1 MSNQNTSS
9 VIFVCWGNICRSPM
23 AEFVAR
29 KVFANEGLD
38 ARITSAGVSD
48 EEHGGPMDS
57 RARSVLKSHGYP
69 CSGHNAHQIDGSEI
83 MSADLVIAAEPRHIQ
98 MMKRMAPD
106 ADNLRLIRDYDPNC
120 TPGTSLPDPWYG
132 SADGFEDTLDAI
144 EAAMPGI
151 VDEVRFTGLTSSPPW
166 RWSPETNRCGTI
178 GCSHELVLGRRR
190 IRRLTGGGL

>member
-1 MSNQNTSS
+1 MNPGKALPTP
-9 VIFVCWGNICRSPM
+9 GR
-23 AEFVAR
+23 
-29 KVFANEGLD
+29 LD
-38 ARITSAGVSD
+38 PPIMGGTPC
-48 EEHGGPMDS
+48 EQPEHFLRYFRVLGKHLSMDS

-69 CSGHNAHQIDGSEI
+69 CSGHNAHQIDESEI

-106 ADNLRLIRDYDPNC
+106 ADNLRLIRDYDPKC

-151 VDEVRFTGLTSSPPW
+151 VDEVRSLA
-166 RWSPETNRCGTI
+166 
-178 GCSHELVLGRRR
+178 
-190 IRRLTGGGL
+190 

>member
-1 MSNQNTSS
+1 MEGTPVSNQNTSS

-144 EAAMPGI
+144 EAGRGPL
-151 VDEVRFTGLTSSPPW
+151 TGLTSSPPW

>member
-1 MSNQNTSS
+1 MNPGKSLPTPGRLDPPTMEGTPVSNQNTSS

-29 KVFANEGLD
+29 KVFSDEGLD

-106 ADNLRLIRDYDPNC
+106 ADNLRLIRDYDPKC

-151 VDEVRFTGLTSSPPW
+151 VDEVRSLA
-166 RWSPETNRCGTI
+166 
-178 GCSHELVLGRRR
+178 
-190 IRRLTGGGL
+190 

>member
-1 MSNQNTSS
+1 MEGTPVSNQNTSS

-69 CSGHNAHQIDGSEI
+69 CSCLLYTSDA
-83 MSADLVIAAEPRHIQ
+83 ADE
-98 MMKRMAPD
+98 
-106 ADNLRLIRDYDPNC
+106 
-120 TPGTSLPDPWYG
+120 
-132 SADGFEDTLDAI
+132 
-144 EAAMPGI
+144 
-151 VDEVRFTGLTSSPPW
+151 
-166 RWSPETNRCGTI
+166 
-178 GCSHELVLGRRR
+178 
-190 IRRLTGGGL
+190 

>member
-29 KVFANEGLD
+29 KVFSDEGLD

-69 CSGHNAHQIDGSEI
+69 CSGHNAHQIDESEI

-106 ADNLRLIRDYDPNC
+106 ADNLRLIRDYDPKC
-120 TPGTSLPDPWYG
+120 TPGTSLRCEP
-132 SADGFEDTLDAI
+132 
-144 EAAMPGI
+144 
-151 VDEVRFTGLTSSPPW
+151 SPPSSSGCRCTFRGPQVPLRRRPAGMLPW
-166 RWSPETNRCGTI
+166 LRSVSPRCRCGSSTI
-178 GCSHELVLGRRR
+178 G
-190 IRRLTGGGL
+190 

>member
-120 TPGTSLPDPWYG
+120 TPGMARPTGSRTPSTPSRPQCPESLTRSAHWPDQFP
-132 SADGFEDTLDAI
+132 
-144 EAAMPGI
+144 AMA
-151 VDEVRFTGLTSSPPW
+151 
-166 RWSPETNRCGTI
+166 
-178 GCSHELVLGRRR
+178 LVPRDQSLRHY
-190 IRRLTGGGL
+190 RLFP

>member
-29 KVFANEGLD
+29 KVFSDEGLD

-48 EEHGGPMDS
+48 EEHGGLMDS
-57 RARSVLKSHGYP
+57 RARSVLKSHEYP
-69 CSGHNAHQIDGSEI
+69 GSGHNAHQIDESEI

-106 ADNLRLIRDYDPNC
+106 ADNLRLIRDYDPKC

-151 VDEVRFTGLTSSPPW
+151 VDEVRSLA
-166 RWSPETNRCGTI
+166 
-178 GCSHELVLGRRR
+178 
-190 IRRLTGGGL
+190 

>member
-69 CSGHNAHQIDGSEI
+69 CSGHNAHQI
-83 MSADLVIAAEPRHIQ
+83 AAEPRHIQ

-106 ADNLRLIRDYDPNC
+106 AGNLRLIRDYDPNC

-151 VDEVRFTGLTSSPPW
+151 VDEVRSLA
-166 RWSPETNRCGTI
+166 
-178 GCSHELVLGRRR
+178 
-190 IRRLTGGGL
+190 